1 MPITP
6 AQVQRITEAH
16 ALGLLDRAIAEHA
29 SVSLSTVKRVR
40 KQLGLQTN
48 CQTTL
53 RGRLGERIVAEQARE
68 RGLEVEWRRY
78 DNDKYD
84 LIVQG
89 RRVDAKAAMQM
100 KDGTWKFRLP
110 ETRRSFHGQYSYQK
124 DYAADCDVVVLVCLY
139 PDERAPELYL
149 FGSAGLPG
157 TVRIYPGV
165 TYAAEREAWD
175 FLHGALY
182 GSLAA

>member
-16 ALGLLDRAIAEHA
+16 ALGLLDCAIAEHA

-40 KQLGLQTN
+40 KQLGLQTH

-53 RGRLGERIVAEQARE
+53 RGRLGERIVAEQARG
-68 RGLEVEWRRY
+68 RGLKVEWRRY

-139 PDERAPELYL
+139 PDERAPGVYL

-157 TVRIYPGV
+157 TVRIYQRV
-165 TYAAEREAWD
+165 TYEAARENWTLLASPM
-175 FLHGALY
+175 LLG
-182 GSLAA
+182 LAA